1 MAKMDNDELLELL
14 QRKEQSAS
22 HYIHG
27 ALGADRDA
35 AMRAYHRQPYGNEEE
50 GWSSVITS
58 DVQDTVEWILPALLK
73 VFTSTDKAVSFEPT
87 TPQDVK
93 GAEQATDACNYVFYK
108 QNNGFLILY
117 TAIKD
122 ALLVRNCATMWRKET
137 KEVVSS
143 IPFKGATAEMLAMIL
158 QENDEI
164 TEQQEAPIIDPQT
177 GQPAVDP
184 MTGQPVMGF
193 NGRIKR
199 VEEKT
204 IVKVEAFNPA
214 YLLVDREWTSP
225 LLADCPYTA
234 RLMKVTLSDLVQMG
248 FKNVTAEELRASD
261 IGVQDIYDIANKGT
275 DDLEESIPEDESLA
289 EGYLRIEY
297 VLADIDGDGIA
308 ELNCIYRLQEKIL
321 KQEVVSHVPFATFS
335 PVLNTHQWDGMS
347 MDDLV
352 GDLQKLHTEMLR
364 QTLNSF
370 YLANN
375 PRNTILTDSNG
386 SPYVNIDD
394 FLNMR
399 PGAAVRQTREGA
411 IQPLLTP
418 TNIGNALPMLDYV
431 QNMREERTGVSKT
444 SQGLNPDSLNNT
456 ATGRQLDMTSAMQR
470 IELIARI
477 IAEVYLKPTFLGIL
491 KMLTDGGMEKLAFKL
506 RDEFVEY
513 DPNEWRDQYDMTVNV
528 GLGTGDSAQK
538 IQALQMIA
546 QNQIN
551 LLPMGLATPQNIYH
565 TQSKLVEAAGFKDV
579 QNFIQDPRGKPPPAP
594 PPNPMIQV
602 EQIKQQGIAQ
612 KAQFDAQNEAKK
624 MQLEAQVQDAQHQ
637 REMQRDMEVERN
649 KQEMQARD
657 SQFQATLE
665 AQKESQRLQI
675 EEASKQADRELER
688 WKAELDAR
696 VKIRI
701 ANIGKEVSGDELLGA
716 VEDDLAMGKPNPL
729 DQLATMH
736 AQTLQ
741 MVAAMAD
748 AINKPKSIVRDQM
761 GRAIGVQPLTSN
773 TQ

>member
-1 MAKMDNDELLELL
+1 MDNNELLELL

-27 ALGADRDA
+27 TLGADRDA

-177 GQPAVDP
+177 GQPALDP

-275 DDLEESIPEDESLA
+275 LEESIPEDESLA

-297 VLADIDGDGIA
+297 VLADVDGDGIA

-491 KMLTDGGMEKLAFKL
+491 KMLTDGGMEKLSFKL

-675 EEASKQADRELER
+675 EEASKQADRELEKY
-688 WKAELDAR
+688 KADLQAG
-696 VKIRI
+696 VQIQI
-701 ANIGKEVSGDELLGA
+701 AMMTKQPVEQTEPAETEAASNQSMQALVSVMSAPKE
-716 VEDDLAMGKPNPL
+716 
-729 DQLATMH
+729 
-736 AQTLQ
+736 
-741 MVAAMAD
+741 
-748 AINKPKSIVRDQM
+748 IVRDQM
-761 GRAIGVQPLTSN
+761 GRAIGIKSVGMN
-773 TQ
+773 NGA

>member
-1 MAKMDNDELLELL
+1 MDNNELLELL

-143 IPFKGATAEMLAMIL
+143 IPFKNATAEMLAMIL

-177 GQPAVDP
+177 GQPAIDP

-275 DDLEESIPEDESLA
+275 LEESIPEDESLA

-297 VLADIDGDGIA
+297 VLADVDGDGIA

-675 EEASKQADRELER
+675 EEASKQADRELEKY
-688 WKAELDAR
+688 KADLQAG
-696 VKIRI
+696 VQIQI
-701 ANIGKEVSGDELLGA
+701 AMMTKQPVEQTEPAESETASNQSMQALVNVMSAPKE
-716 VEDDLAMGKPNPL
+716 
-729 DQLATMH
+729 
-736 AQTLQ
+736 
-741 MVAAMAD
+741 
-748 AINKPKSIVRDQM
+748 IVRDQM
-761 GRAIGVQPLTSN
+761 GRAIGIKSVGMN
-773 TQ
+773 NGA

>member
-1 MAKMDNDELLELL
+1 MDNNELLELL

-27 ALGADRDA
+27 TLGADRDA

-177 GQPAVDP
+177 GQPALDP

-275 DDLEESIPEDESLA
+275 LEESIPEDESLA

-491 KMLTDGGMEKLAFKL
+491 KMLTDGGMEKLSFKL

-579 QNFIQDPRGKPPPAP
+579 QNFIQDPRGKPPPQQ

-675 EEASKQADRELER
+675 EEASKQADRELEKY
-688 WKAELDAR
+688 KADLQAG
-696 VKIRI
+696 VQIQI
-701 ANIGKEVSGDELLGA
+701 AMMTKQPVEQTEPAETEAASNQSMQALVSVMSAPKE
-716 VEDDLAMGKPNPL
+716 
-729 DQLATMH
+729 
-736 AQTLQ
+736 
-741 MVAAMAD
+741 
-748 AINKPKSIVRDQM
+748 IVRDQM
-761 GRAIGVQPLTSN
+761 GRAIGIKSVGMN
-773 TQ
+773 NGA

>member
-1 MAKMDNDELLELL
+1 MDNNELLELL

-27 ALGADRDA
+27 TLGADRDA

-117 TAIKD
+117 TSIKD

-143 IPFKGATAEMLAMIL
+143 IPFKNATAEMLAMIL

-177 GQPAVDP
+177 GQPAIDGA
-184 MTGQPVMGF
+184 GQPIMGF

-431 QNMREERTGVSKT
+431 QKMREERTGVSKT

-528 GLGTGDSAQK
+528 GIGTGDSAQK

-579 QNFIQDPRGKPPPAP
+579 QNFIQDPQGKPPPPP

-657 SQFQATLE
+657 SQFQAQLE
-665 AQKESQRLQI
+665 AQKEAQRLQI
-675 EEASKQADRELER
+675 EEASKQADRELEKY
-688 WKAELDAR
+688 KADLQAG
-696 VKIRI
+696 VQIQI
-701 ANIGKEVSGDELLGA
+701 AMMSKQNEAPTEPTETEESANNQSIQALVNVMSAPKE
-716 VEDDLAMGKPNPL
+716 
-729 DQLATMH
+729 
-736 AQTLQ
+736 
-741 MVAAMAD
+741 
-748 AINKPKSIVRDQM
+748 IVRDQM
-761 GRAIGVQPLTSN
+761 GRAIGIKPVGMN
-773 TQ
+773 NGA

>member
-1 MAKMDNDELLELL
+1 MAKMDNNELLELL

-143 IPFKGATAEMLAMIL
+143 IPFKNATAEMLAMIL

-177 GQPAVDP
+177 GQPAIDP

-275 DDLEESIPEDESLA
+275 LEESIPEDESLA

-297 VLADIDGDGIA
+297 VLADVDGDGIA

-675 EEASKQADRELER
+675 EEASKQADRELEKY
-688 WKAELDAR
+688 KADLQAG
-696 VKIRI
+696 VQIQI
-701 ANIGKEVSGDELLGA
+701 AMMTKQPVEQTEPAESETASNQSMQALVNVMSAPKE
-716 VEDDLAMGKPNPL
+716 
-729 DQLATMH
+729 
-736 AQTLQ
+736 
-741 MVAAMAD
+741 
-748 AINKPKSIVRDQM
+748 IVRDQM
-761 GRAIGVQPLTSN
+761 GRAIGIKSVGMN
-773 TQ
+773 NGA

>member
-1 MAKMDNDELLELL
+1 MAKMDNNELLELL

-27 ALGADRDA
+27 TLGADRDA

-177 GQPAVDP
+177 GQPALDP

-275 DDLEESIPEDESLA
+275 LEESIPEDESLA

-491 KMLTDGGMEKLAFKL
+491 KMLTDGGMEKLSFKL

-579 QNFIQDPRGKPPPAP
+579 QNFIQDPRGKPPPQQ

-675 EEASKQADRELER
+675 EEASKQADRELEKY
-688 WKAELDAR
+688 KADLQAG
-696 VKIRI
+696 VQIQI
-701 ANIGKEVSGDELLGA
+701 AMMTKQPVEQTEPAETEAASNQSMQALVSVMSAPKE
-716 VEDDLAMGKPNPL
+716 
-729 DQLATMH
+729 
-736 AQTLQ
+736 
-741 MVAAMAD
+741 
-748 AINKPKSIVRDQM
+748 IVRDQM
-761 GRAIGVQPLTSN
+761 GRAIGIKSVGMN
-773 TQ
+773 NGA

>member
-1 MAKMDNDELLELL
+1 MDNNELLELL

-177 GQPAVDP
+177 GQPALDP

-248 FKNVTAEELRASD
+248 FKNVTAEELGASD

-275 DDLEESIPEDESLA
+275 LEESIPEDESLA

-297 VLADIDGDGIA
+297 VLADVDGDGIA

-675 EEASKQADRELER
+675 EEASKQADRELEKY
-688 WKAELDAR
+688 KADLQAG
-696 VKIRI
+696 VQIQI
-701 ANIGKEVSGDELLGA
+701 AMMSKQNEAPTEPTETEESANNQSIQALVNVMSAPKE
-716 VEDDLAMGKPNPL
+716 
-729 DQLATMH
+729 
-736 AQTLQ
+736 
-741 MVAAMAD
+741 
-748 AINKPKSIVRDQM
+748 IVRDQM
-761 GRAIGVQPLTSN
+761 GRAIGIKPVGMN
-773 TQ
+773 NGA